1 VLVIAVEGGVGVA
14 AETKDGINTAT
25 NAAATIRDINSFFIS
40 LLNSFLNF
48 FFLVMCFVG
57 MPYWLFPGR
66 SPPQLLVVTIASPFR
81 AVLRVE
87 LSVPVAP

>member
-48 FFLVMCFVG
+48 SFLVRRSARGNIIVYFLIAHLLDYLLPLSIFFLDRPSG
-57 MPYWLFPGR
+57 WIIYHG
-66 SPPQLLVVTIASPFR
+66 S
-81 AVLRVE
+81 
-87 LSVPVAP
+87 